1 MHDVGNLMMNVIRNT
16 LVNPIAR
23 VKNCSIFF
31 AAEIIQLLTEHI
43 LAISAYAPRLFS
55 SHSSAADANIVQVIS
70 ACVETETCRER
81 FIHTELH
88 IVM

>member
-1 MHDVGNLMMNVIRNT
+1 MRNIIRNT
-16 LVNPIAR
+16 LVNPIAN

-31 AAEIIQLLTEHI
+31 AAEFMQLLTEQI
-43 LAISAYAPRLFS
+43 LGIPAYALRLFS
-55 SHSSAADANIVQVIS
+55 SHSSAADANIAQVIL
-70 ACVETETCRER
+70 ACVETETSRER